1 MLVASFSFAV
11 MGVLVKLVE
20 RRLPVDYAI
29 FARSFVGLGL
39 SLWLLKRAGLSWR
52 GRKPWLL
59 VLRGCLGFSAL
70 YCSFHALALLPLS
83 DAVVLQQTHPIWT
96 AFLAALIL
104 KERADLRVWFGS
116 AIALTGVVCVV
127 RPSFLFEG
135 GVAMS
140 PDHLLGIGLALLAAM
155 ISAGSYVTV
164 RALRKS
170 EDPIVVVFW
179 FALIATPAG
188 IPGMVSQPVTPTW
201 LEVAMLL
208 GVGCSVQLGQM
219 LMTRAL
225 HRETAGRVAAVG
237 YMQVVFAFAFG
248 AILFGEPM
256 PALAIFGAML
266 VIAGA
271 LVVTLDRRARS
282 GY

>member
-1 MLVASFSFAV
+1 MLIASFSFAV

-29 FARSFVGLGL
+29 FSRSFVGLGL
-39 SLWLLKRAGLSWR
+39 SWWILRRAGLSWR

-96 AFLAALIL
+96 AFLAALVL
-104 KERADLRVWFGS
+104 KEKADLRVWLGS
-116 AIALTGVVCVV
+116 AIALTGVVCVI
-127 RPSFLFEG
+127 RPSFLFQG
-135 GVAMS
+135 GTVMS
-140 PDHLLGIGLALLAAM
+140 PEHLLGIGLALLAAM

-188 IPGMVSQPVTPTW
+188 IPGMVTQPVWPTW
-201 LEVAMLL
+201 LEVAMLI

-237 YMQVVFAFAFG
+237 YMQVVFAFLFG
-248 AILFGEPM
+248 AIFFGEPM
-256 PALAIFGAML
+256 PAVAVAGALL

-282 GY
+282 G